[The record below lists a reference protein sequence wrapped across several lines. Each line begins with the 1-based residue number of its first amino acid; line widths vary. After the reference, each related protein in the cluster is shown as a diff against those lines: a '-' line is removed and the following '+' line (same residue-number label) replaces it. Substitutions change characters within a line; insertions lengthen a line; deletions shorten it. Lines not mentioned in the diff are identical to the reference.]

1 METTTQVLAVFKAS
15 SEPLN
20 AGKVAEISGLDK
32 KEVEKAMK
40 SLKESGDIISP
51 KRCFWTAVK

>member
-1 METTTQVLAVFKAS
+1 METTAKVLAVFKAS

-32 KEVEKAMK
+32 KEVEKAMTA
-40 SLKESGDIISP
+40 LKKSGDIISP
-51 KRCFWTAVK
+51 KRCFWAAK